1 MIDNENTKLDQ
12 VIFNQKCLTFKQ
24 NDCFIEPDLVGK
36 LNIKENNSF
45 KTKRL
50 RKIYMKTLFSEK
62 SSNVVKYAKNF
73 DKILLNKLENG
84 NYLIVY
90 KLKNRKNLELNLLEN
105 EDGSLIKAAT
115 LSEFT
120 QLSDFQFSVYKN
132 KVFLNLRLVA
142 ETAFLIL
149 DDNLK
154 VSIKRTV

>member
-1 MIDNENTKLDQ
+1 MIMIDNENTKLDQ

-24 NDCFIEPDLVGK
+24 NDCFIEPDLIGK
-36 LNIKENNSF
+36 LSIKENNSF

-62 SSNVVKYAKNF
+62 STNAVKYAKNF

-105 EDGSLIKAAT
+105 EDGSLIKAGDCHYADHA
-115 LSEFT
+115 
-120 QLSDFQFSVYKN
+120 SDASGMITC
-132 KVFLNLRLVA
+132 LGLVMMM
-142 ETAFLIL
+142 TCC
-149 DDNLK
+149 
-154 VSIKRTV
+154 